1 MDIQTL
7 FGLEGK
13 TALVTGGATG
23 IGRMAAEALVR
34 AGARVLIA
42 NRKGEACEAVA
53 KELNALG
60 ASGSAEGFAGDVGTE
75 EGVDAMV
82 AAVKERTESLDILMN
97 NAGITWGAPL
107 GDFPFKAWGKVMD
120 VNVAGLFDL
129 TQKLLPLLK
138 ANATIDD
145 PARVVNVGSVMG
157 ERDMGDAAYSY
168 SASKAA
174 VIHLSKI
181 LAKELAGDAI
191 TVNALA
197 PGPFVSRMTAFATHD
212 EDMRSKVGEDVP
224 LRRVGTD
231 TDIAGCMLFL
241 CGKGGAYITGA
252 IVPVS
257 GGINVM
263 SGPNI
268 FEQAL
273 H

>member
-42 NRKGEACEAVA
+42 SRKGEACEAVA

-60 ASGSAEGFAGDVGTE
+60 ASGSAEGFAGD
-75 EGVDAMV
+75 
-82 AAVKERTESLDILMN
+82 
-97 NAGITWGAPL
+97 
-107 GDFPFKAWGKVMD
+107 
-120 VNVAGLFDL
+120 
-129 TQKLLPLLK
+129 
-138 ANATIDD
+138 
-145 PARVVNVGSVMG
+145 
-157 ERDMGDAAYSY
+157 
-168 SASKAA
+168 
-174 VIHLSKI
+174 
-181 LAKELAGDAI
+181 
-191 TVNALA
+191 
-197 PGPFVSRMTAFATHD
+197 
-212 EDMRSKVGEDVP
+212 
-224 LRRVGTD
+224 VGTD